1 MHNLNFDAILGRNF
15 LQEKKS
21 FIQLEEEVLHWKE
34 QNIMENSFQF
44 YTHRV
49 QNKTSPF
56 QFKNYPSSSCTKRQ
70 MKSIKLVTYLARTP
84 VNPVDHEKS
93 QIKENYRTLDM
104 LECWSLPRPSK

>member
-44 YTHRV
+44 YTRRV

-56 QFKNYPSSSCTKRQ
+56 QFKS
-70 MKSIKLVTYLARTP
+70 
-84 VNPVDHEKS
+84 
-93 QIKENYRTLDM
+93 
-104 LECWSLPRPSK
+104 